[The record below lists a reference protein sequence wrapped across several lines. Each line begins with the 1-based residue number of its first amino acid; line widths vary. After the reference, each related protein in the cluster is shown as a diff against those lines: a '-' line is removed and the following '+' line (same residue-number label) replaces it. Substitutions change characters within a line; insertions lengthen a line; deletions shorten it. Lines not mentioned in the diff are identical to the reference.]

1 MEKYFTGSESEAME
15 EQHST
20 AQKEKAPAKKKGG
33 VRRVKKVDL
42 TGGGNG
48 QKNGEGQRAYKR
60 SRVDEGEKNVKVVGG
75 GLEGQDL
82 GGKEEVEGVEQSQR
96 VSGGQG
102 VDLVPL
108 TLGQG
113 LDLPPLVTPV
123 HSENEGELDNIG
135 RRGCRTGETQN
146 HQRGVSWT
154 HLRWMQCTV
163 KKCFE
168 EFGFCLF
175 FFSFFGR
182 LPMFMF
188 LCGLCFLMM

>member
-1 MEKYFTGSESEAME
+1 MDKRTERG
-15 EQHST
+15 
-20 AQKEKAPAKKKGG
+20 KG
-33 VRRVKKVDL
+33 L
-42 TGGGNG
+42 I
-48 QKNGEGQRAYKR
+48 KR

-123 HSENEGELDNIG
+123 HSENEGEGGQHRKEGMQDWGDTEPPEGDVLDTLALDALY
-135 RRGCRTGETQN
+135 C
-146 HQRGVSWT
+146 
-154 HLRWMQCTV
+154 
-163 KKCFE
+163 
-168 EFGFCLF
+168 
-175 FFSFFGR
+175 
-182 LPMFMF
+182 
-188 LCGLCFLMM
+188 